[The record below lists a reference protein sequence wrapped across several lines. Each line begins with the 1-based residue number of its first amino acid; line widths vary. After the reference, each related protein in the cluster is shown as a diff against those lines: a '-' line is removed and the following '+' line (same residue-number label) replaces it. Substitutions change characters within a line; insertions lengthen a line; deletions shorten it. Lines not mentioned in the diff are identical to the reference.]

1 MIYLSTLYSEPR
13 ICLRDLIPYQSAI
26 CLKLA
31 RAGLN
36 FKCSRNQSCLS
47 KKYPTTGPQ
56 FESQIPSVRL
66 LRLYERDEVR
76 ILHGH
81 LAANPDYTTR
91 SHVFMGLM
99 YFGHN
104 PFIYGNK
111 DNRGYLAIWG
121 SQSERAI
128 SDHLSKEFSDE
139 AAICSRVRKGKK
151 TTGYENVFI
160 AK

>member
-1 MIYLSTLYSEPR
+1 
-13 ICLRDLIPYQSAI
+13 
-26 CLKLA
+26 
-31 RAGLN
+31 
-36 FKCSRNQSCLS
+36 
-47 KKYPTTGPQ
+47 
-56 FESQIPSVRL
+56 
-66 LRLYERDEVR
+66 
-76 ILHGH
+76 
-81 LAANPDYTTR
+81 
-91 SHVFMGLM
+91 MGLM

-111 DNRGYLAIWG
+111 DNKVYLAIWG

-139 AAICSRVRKGKK
+139 AAISSRVRKGKK